1 MKFLDTVHKKK
12 AAVLTT
18 ITALLLLLFF
28 FVFGLS
34 YLDPPITYG
43 MEVNFGMHSTGK
55 GQIQSQNPPVSKP
68 DPVQEIQEDQIE
80 KSISPLPKKMTTQI
94 SEKALTE
101 KKSDIPISEEEKQQE
116 AKQRVEKETPEEAK
130 QPPKPNVSEDIKN
143 LVSNLIQKESSEGEE
158 VASEGTE
165 RTSGDQGQA
174 KGNPYT
180 NSYYSEEGQGVEG
193 TRFGLNGRSL
203 RLEGKVVQDCNQ
215 EGTVVVRITVDQNG
229 DVVKATP
236 GVKGSTNTN
245 ICLLGPAKKTALL
258 HKWHADANAPN
269 KQIGFVV
276 IQFKLGE

>member
-101 KKSDIPISEEEKQQE
+101 KKSRK
-116 AKQRVEKETPEEAK
+116 V
-130 QPPKPNVSEDIKN
+130 
-143 LVSNLIQKESSEGEE
+143 
-158 VASEGTE
+158 
-165 RTSGDQGQA
+165 
-174 KGNPYT
+174 Y
-180 NSYYSEEGQGVEG
+180 
-193 TRFGLNGRSL
+193 
-203 RLEGKVVQDCNQ
+203 GKMMFM
-215 EGTVVVRITVDQNG
+215 
-229 DVVKATP
+229 K
-236 GVKGSTNTN
+236 
-245 ICLLGPAKKTALL
+245 
-258 HKWHADANAPN
+258 
-269 KQIGFVV
+269 
-276 IQFKLGE
+276 